1 MPLTA
6 QAILRTKAR
15 KTTAHVSPGSTNA
28 ATVDP
33 GAVRDEDAAW
43 RAAVASWTADWRELW
58 EERAAIM
65 EYDGGLPRDQ
75 AGRAAYDAIL
85 EAVNR

>member
-6 QAILRTKAR
+6 QAILHARAR
-15 KTTAHVSPGSTNA
+15 KTTAHVGPRATNA
-28 ATVDP
+28 ATVDL

-43 RAAVASWTADWRELW
+43 RAAVASWPADERERW

-65 EYDGGLPRDQ
+65 EFDGGLPRDQ
-75 AGRAAYDAIL
+75 AERAAYDDTL
-85 EAVNR
+85 ETMK